1 MAKPQLTRRRVV
13 AAFTIAVIADIL
25 EFPITAAENLSM
37 GALLVPSEAADV
49 FLDCVV
55 MAAMTKLLG
64 FHWLFLPSFLV
75 EVVPELDL
83 LPTWVGCVAYV
94 VWQRK
99 KEVPPPLA
107 QLSRPDAIDVVTTTP
122 TAANLPPPL
131 APPRSA
137 APTQALLAAES
148 PVEKRLRC
156 LNELREKNLI
166 SPGEYETKRQK
177 ILEDL

>member
-55 MAAMTKLLG
+55 MATMTKLLG

-75 EVVPELDL
+75 EIVPELDL

-99 KEVPPPLA
+99 KEAPPPLA
-107 QLSRPDAIDVVTTTP
+107 GLSRADAIDVVTTT
-122 TAANLPPPL
+122 TAAPL

-137 APTQALLAAES
+137 APAQALLPAES
-148 PVEKRLRC
+148 AVEKRLRS
-156 LNELREKNLI
+156 LNELREKSLI
-166 SPGEYETKRQK
+166 SPGEFETKRQK

>member
-1 MAKPQLTRRRVV
+1 MAKPELTRRRIM
-13 AAFTIAVIADIL
+13 AAFTVAVIADLL
-25 EFPITAAENLSM
+25 EIPITIAENGSL
-37 GALLVPSEAADV
+37 GALLIPAEAADV
-49 FLDCVV
+49 FVDCIV
-55 MAAMTKLLG
+55 MAVMTKLLG

-83 LPTWVGCVAYV
+83 LPTWVGCVAVV

-99 KEVPPPLA
+99 KAAPPPIR
-107 QLSRPDAIDVVTTTP
+107 LSRPEAIDVVATP
-122 TAANLPPPL
+122 LSAPSLPPPL
-131 APPRSA
+131 SA
-137 APTQALLAAES
+137 TPTQPILSAESAAES
-148 PVEKRLRC
+148 RLRS

>member
-1 MAKPQLTRRRVV
+1 MAKPELTRKRIV
-13 AAFTIAVIADIL
+13 AAFTIAVIADLL

-55 MAAMTKLLG
+55 MVAMTKFLG

-83 LPTWVGCVAYV
+83 LPTWVGCVGVV

-99 KEVPPPLA
+99 KETPPPARLA
-107 QLSRPDAIDVVTTTP
+107 HAGAIDVVTTLP
-122 TAANLPPPL
+122 TGPSRPPPL
-131 APPRSA
+131 PASVAPIQPRLASA
-137 APTQALLAAES
+137 SA
-148 PVEKRLRC
+148 VENRLRH

-166 SPGEYETKRQK
+166 SPDEYETKRQQ
-177 ILEDL
+177 ILTDL